1 MAGLN
6 YKHLHY
12 FWVVAKAGGIVRA
25 SERLHLT
32 PQTISG
38 QVSSFEDMLGY
49 KLFTRIG
56 RRFDLTDAGRMVLS
70 YADEI
75 FTLGEE
81 LEGVL
86 HDPTGGRPT
95 QFRVGIADAIQ
106 KVVAYRLLEP
116 ALRLPNPPRI
126 VCREGKLV
134 TFLQE
139 LAVHRL
145 DIVISDSPIPA
156 AVGIKG
162 FSHLLGE
169 CGLTFFAT
177 AKLAQKY
184 KDPFPSCLDGAP
196 LLLPGEDAALRPLLL
211 QWFEKLAIRPR
222 IVGDFDDSA
231 LMKAFGQVG
240 IGIFAAPSAI
250 AEVVRK
256 QYDVVA
262 IGHTE
267 AVTEQFY
274 AISVERRLTHP
285 AVVAISRAARQELFR
300 EGTPRSRDNN
310 KWALAGAG

>member
-1 MAGLN
+1 MTALN

-12 FWVVAKAGGIVRA
+12 FWVVAKAGGIARA

-38 QVSSFEDMLGY
+38 QVSLFEDNLGY

-56 RRFDLTDAGRMVLS
+56 RHFDLTDAGRMVLS

-75 FTLGEE
+75 FALGEE

-86 HDPTGGRPT
+86 HDPTGGRAA
-95 QFRVGIADAIQ
+95 QFRVGISDAIQ
-106 KVVAYRLLEP
+106 KVLAYRLLEP
-116 ALRLPNPPRI
+116 ALRLPEPPRI
-126 VCREGKLV
+126 VCREGMLASLLQQLV
-134 TFLQE
+134 IQ
-139 LAVHRL
+139 RL
-145 DIVISDSPIPA
+145 DIVIADSPIPT
-156 AVGIKG
+156 AVSIKG

-169 CGLTFFAT
+169 CGLTFFTT
-177 AKLAQKY
+177 AKLARKY
-184 KDPFPSCLDGAP
+184 KDPFPNCLDGAP
-196 LLLPGEDAALRPLLL
+196 LLMPGEDAALRPRLL

-222 IVGDFDDSA
+222 IVGEFDDSA

-240 IGIFAAPSAI
+240 IGIFAAPSAV
-250 AEVVRK
+250 AEEIRQ
-256 QYDVVA
+256 QYGVVA

-285 AVVAISRAARQELFR
+285 AVVAISAAARQELFSL
-300 EGTPRSRDNN
+300 GGP
-310 KWALAGAG
+310 

>member
-49 KLFTRIG
+49 KLFTRTG

-116 ALRLPNPPRI
+116 ALRLPEPPRI

-139 LAVHRL
+139 LAVQRL

-300 EGTPRSRDNN
+300 EGTPRNRDNS
-310 KWALAGAG
+310 KWALAGAD